1 MVVRVD
7 LVTLSPLNDGSTLC
21 ANLNAR
27 ANSGYQALLS
37 NLSNEPENEVRDT
50 RSDRISSTLT

>member
-21 ANLNAR
+21 ANLSAY
-27 ANSGYQALLS
+27 ANSGYQVLLS
-37 NLSNEPENEVRDT
+37 NFSNEPENEVRDT
-50 RSDRISSTLT
+50 KSDRISSTLT